1 MGEYSVFAQY
11 YDRLTGNVSY
21 PVRAEYFLRLID
33 HFGGQRGILLDLA
46 CGTGSLSVE
55 FARAGLEVIGVDQS
69 GEMLAEAQSKAFS
82 AGQDILFLCQRMQDL
97 DLYGTVD
104 VCVCA
109 LDSINHLTELEQ
121 VQRAF
126 DRVSLFLNPG
136 GLFLFDL
143 NTPYKHR
150 EVLGQNT
157 FVYDEEEVYC
167 VWQNFY
173 EEQTGIV
180 EIQLDFFA
188 YDADSGAYYR
198 NTESFLERAYAH
210 EQIVRMLER
219 AGLSLAGYYA
229 SDSFGAPDD
238 KTQRIVYAAR
248 KAGK

>member
-1 MGEYSVFAQY
+1 MEEYSVFAQY

-21 PVRAEYFLRLID
+21 PARAGYFLQLLDR
-33 HFGGQRGILLDLA
+33 FGGRRGILLDLA

-82 AGQDILFLCQRMQDL
+82 AGVEILFLCQRMQDL
-97 DLYGTVD
+97 DLYGTID
-104 VCVCA
+104 ACVCA
-109 LDSINHLTELEQ
+109 LDSINHLTEPEQ
-121 VQRAF
+121 VQQAF

-150 EVLGQNT
+150 EELGQNT

-167 VWQNFY
+167 VWQNDY
-173 EEQTGIV
+173 AEQTGIV

-188 YDADSGAYYR
+188 YDAAHGAYYR
-198 NTESFLERAYAH
+198 DTECFSERAYAH
-210 EQIVRMLER
+210 AEIVRML
-219 AGLSLAGYYA
+219 AGAFA
-229 SDSFGAPDD
+229 SDSFDAPDD
-238 KTQRIVYAAR
+238 KTQRVVYAAR
-248 KAGK
+248 KVGN

>member
-97 DLYGTVD
+97 TCGTVD

-121 VQRAF
+121 VAGVH
-126 DRVSLFLNPG
+126 RVSLFLNPG

-167 VWQNFY
+167 VWQNFMRNRPALLKFSW
-173 EEQTGIV
+173 TLRMTRTAAHII
-180 EIQLDFFA
+180 EIPRVF
-188 YDADSGAYYR
+188 GAG
-198 NTESFLERAYAH
+198 LCARA
-210 EQIVRMLER
+210 IVRMLER